1 MIEEEKEQLSFKSE
15 GARLVK
21 FRQKMNLSQKELATI
36 LGTKQ
41 PVISFMEK
49 GERPLSF
56 AHLRTL
62 RKKFNFNI
70 NWYCTGMGAMQ
81 FTDENKSTLI
91 SDVNTIQKDY
101 EDLSKQYDQLKK
113 IVYKLVKDV
122 YAKDE

>member
-1 MIEEEKEQLSFKSE
+1 MEEEKEGLGFKSE
-15 GARLVK
+15 GARLMK
-21 FRQKMNLSQKELATI
+21 FRLKMNLSQKEMSKI
-36 LGTKQ
+36 LGTSQ

-49 GERPLSF
+49 GERPLTF
-56 AHLRTL
+56 AHLRIL

-91 SDVNTIQKDY
+91 SDVSTIQKDY

-113 IVYKLVKDV
+113 IVYKLVQDV